1 MYHIV
6 VIWFITLDRE
16 KYTLSY
22 DILHG
27 IVSQKSEKNKNGPPR
42 LLSVLK
48 TFLWLADFASIIY
61 VRGRFKQHFYGIINT
76 AISVMAFDGYVY

>member
-27 IVSQKSEKNKNGPPR
+27 IVSRKSEKNKNGPPR
-42 LLSVLK
+42 LLYVLK
-48 TFLWLADFASIIY
+48 DRVGWWRQDSPWA
-61 VRGRFKQHFYGIINT
+61 H
-76 AISVMAFDGYVY
+76 